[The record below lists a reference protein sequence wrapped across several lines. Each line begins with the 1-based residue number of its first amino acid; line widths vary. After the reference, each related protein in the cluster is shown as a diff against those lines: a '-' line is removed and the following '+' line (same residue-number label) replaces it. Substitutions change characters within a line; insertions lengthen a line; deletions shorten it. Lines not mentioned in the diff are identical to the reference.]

1 MVFVSRIAYYW
12 DRVYSY
18 YCPFNDPGTAM
29 LRISEHWFVAFMG
42 YGVVVWLWL
51 FFLGLFDG
59 YGSISGEPSGLCWNF
74 SLGYDTRIRSVL
86 YCIGESY
93 GKEIRYSFDWFTD
106 SPITNLDD
114 KIPTL
119 LHFTIISLLSLAVG
133 FSLSFAWTLRTTS
146 ELRTSKSLRIKQAHE
161 YGSIISDYDN
171 MIDSCTQIIDSGHLY
186 INLLKDKIEAYERII
201 ADLSKNLAEAD
212 IQTQHDIEL
221 ERENDDLR
229 HHLVMVE
236 DFLRK
241 HNKERDRFQ
250 HDCQLKIGSTNE
262 RLLEV
267 ERSLGLKIVEREAD
281 RACIHELDHRLQWTE
296 SQLACAQAQA
306 ESLKG
311 SHARVEELEEKLEN
325 SKLEHDIDLARL
337 THCQEQNQSLEN
349 TVIPLVKEKEALQT
363 QVAELKQHLK
373 TANFKTA
380 QLANLGIL
388 RQCVSKLESQLVSA
402 QKERDA
408 AKRCLKTLQNEGG
421 LNKKEVREQAKTVKE
436 LESQLTVARKDEEAF
451 QLEVAQLKNDIAAV
465 TTKAT
470 ARTAKPDH
478 SLCTSI
484 IDELEDQIDLM
495 EAAAEMAQYSTHEC
509 CRNRIE
515 ELEDHLD
522 IANRE
527 LKELRQFRDEVAAGT
542 SFVLREIDLPE
553 LENFDLGTLPD
564 CPQVAS
570 Q

>member
-1 MVFVSRIAYYW
+1 
-12 DRVYSY
+12 
-18 YCPFNDPGTAM
+18 
-29 LRISEHWFVAFMG
+29 MG

-74 SLGYDTRIRSVL
+74 SLGYDTRIRSLL

-93 GKEIRYSFDWFTD
+93 GKEIRYNFDWFTD

-119 LHFTIISLLSLAVG
+119 LHFIIISLLSLAVG
-133 FSLSFAWTLRTTS
+133 FSLSFAWTLQTTE
-146 ELRTSKSLRIKQAHE
+146 ELQTSKLLRIKQALE
-161 YGSIISDYDN
+161 YGSIVSDYDN
-171 MIDSCTQIIDSGHLY
+171 MIDSCTQIIDSGNLY
-186 INLLKDKIEAYERII
+186 INLLKDKIKAYERII
-201 ADLSKNLAEAD
+201 ADLSKNLAKAD
-212 IQTQHDIEL
+212 IQTQHNIEL
-221 ERENDDLR
+221 EHENDDLR
-229 HHLVMVE
+229 HHLTMVE

-241 HNKERDRFQ
+241 HNNERDRFQ
-250 HDCQLKIGSTNE
+250 NYCQLKISNMNE
-262 RLLEV
+262 RLLEF
-267 ERSLGLKIVEREAD
+267 EESLGLKIAEHEAD
-281 RACIHELDHRLQWTE
+281 RACIRELDHRLRWTE
-296 SQLACAQAQA
+296 SRLACAEAQA
-306 ESLKG
+306 ESLEG
-311 SHARVEELEEKLEN
+311 SHARVRELEEKLEN
-325 SKLEHDIDLARL
+325 SKLEHNIDLVRL

-349 TVIPLVKEKEALQT
+349 TVIPLVKEKEALQA
-363 QVAELKQHLK
+363 QVVELKQYLK

-380 QLANLGIL
+380 QLADLGIL
-388 RQCVSKLESQLVSA
+388 HQCISKLESQLVST

-421 LNKKEVREQAKTVKE
+421 LNEEVREQAKTVKE
-436 LESQLTVARKDEEAF
+436 LENQLATARKDEKVF
-451 QLEVAQLKNDIAAV
+451 QLEVARLKNDIAAMM
-465 TTKAT
+465 TKAT
-470 ARTAKPDH
+470 VRTAKSDH

-509 CRNRIE
+509 CRNRID
-515 ELEDHLD
+515 ELEDHLE
-522 IANRE
+522 IADRE

-542 SFVLREIDLPE
+542 SSILREIDLPE